1 MNYPKA
7 QGSTLNWFRRKGRL
21 KIVVKGAILRRHIGF
36 ADAKTGQR
44 NQRSC
49 ALCGN
54 SPHLS
59 RVHPHKHADTIGLHF
74 SSAGKFLFTAF
85 YIVYRK
91 QTLEIIDIY
100 GLFSENVFQQQFCRS
115 NWPACRKG
123 KNSGVR
129 K

>member
-59 RVHPHKHADTIGLHF
+59 RVHPRKHANTQTRSDSTFRQLV
-74 SSAGKFLFTAF
+74 SSFLLLFT
-85 YIVYRK
+85 
-91 QTLEIIDIY
+91 
-100 GLFSENVFQQQFCRS
+100 LFIESRHL
-115 NWPACRKG
+115 K
-123 KNSGVR
+123 
-129 K
+129 